1 MKVVAF
7 VGPSGTGKSHRA
19 IGIAHKNNCD
29 AIIDDG
35 LLIKGTKILAGTSA
49 KNETNRIQAVK
60 RAIFTEEDH
69 AEAVRQALAGNDV
82 RRLLILATSD
92 NMIEKIVKRLE
103 LPEPEKTVYIQQ
115 IASKQ
120 EIKKAKQARLR
131 DGKHIVPVPTVE
143 LKPHFTGYFA
153 DLPYNLFSKQRKKS
167 GEDRSIVRP
176 AFSYYGK
183 LLISDYAIYDII
195 NLIAE
200 KMMGIDKVTGI
211 KVRRRAETKGISI
224 YVDVVLYYGVK
235 IFEVTK
241 LLQHKIKEKVEYMT
255 AMQVKT
261 INVSV
266 RSLSVKKQEDFY
278 VKRTK
283 LLVGITAAEMYKV
296 IGVIVVVDMKSGL
309 IVKADCTLATE
320 LARQYIAQCLIGY
333 NLSNGHEELQNILE
347 RQYQGS
353 AKKAVATAM
362 RIIYDKYRSFKNGE
376 SAEGSDK
383 FI

>member
-115 IASKQ
+115 IAPKQ

-241 LLQHKIKEKVEYMT
+241 LFQHKIKEKVEYMT

-283 LLVGITAAEMYKV
+283 
-296 IGVIVVVDMKSGL
+296 
-309 IVKADCTLATE
+309 
-320 LARQYIAQCLIGY
+320 
-333 NLSNGHEELQNILE
+333 
-347 RQYQGS
+347 
-353 AKKAVATAM
+353 
-362 RIIYDKYRSFKNGE
+362 
-376 SAEGSDK
+376 
-383 FI
+383 

>member
-167 GEDRSIVRP
+167 GEDQI
-176 AFSYYGK
+176 G
-183 LLISDYAIYDII
+183 
-195 NLIAE
+195 
-200 KMMGIDKVTGI
+200 
-211 KVRRRAETKGISI
+211 RAH
-224 YVDVVLYYGVK
+224 V
-235 IFEVTK
+235 
-241 LLQHKIKEKVEYMT
+241 
-255 AMQVKT
+255 
-261 INVSV
+261 
-266 RSLSVKKQEDFY
+266 
-278 VKRTK
+278 
-283 LLVGITAAEMYKV
+283 
-296 IGVIVVVDMKSGL
+296 
-309 IVKADCTLATE
+309 
-320 LARQYIAQCLIGY
+320 
-333 NLSNGHEELQNILE
+333 
-347 RQYQGS
+347 
-353 AKKAVATAM
+353 
-362 RIIYDKYRSFKNGE
+362 
-376 SAEGSDK
+376 
-383 FI
+383 